1 MNEIENCSYRQYDM
15 NRLNNLL
22 SYLDQYKNEVTI
34 EENPE
39 TIKLLLNTI
48 IALTTELSKALI
60 SGFSAVLWPKIKLL
74 KQK

>member
-1 MNEIENCSYRQYDM
+1 MNEIESCSYRQYDM